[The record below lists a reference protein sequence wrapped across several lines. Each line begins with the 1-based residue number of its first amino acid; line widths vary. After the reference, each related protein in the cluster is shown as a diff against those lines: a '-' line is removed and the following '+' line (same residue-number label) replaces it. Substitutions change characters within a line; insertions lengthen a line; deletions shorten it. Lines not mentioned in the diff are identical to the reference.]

1 MTNAESP
8 RPRTV
13 LPIESSL
20 LLSDSFGPAEVT
32 DLRHTVTSFAGESGL
47 TGSRLEDFVLA
58 VNELITN
65 AVRHGGGRGSIR
77 LWREGPAVICEVSD
91 TGRGISAERL
101 GDGRR
106 PAPDTA
112 GGWGLWLAKQLS
124 DEMIVESSDLGTT
137 VRISASLDP
146 PPGQPPRR

>member
-1 MTNAESP
+1 MTDADPS

-20 LLSDSFGPAEVT
+20 LLSEAFGPAEVT
-32 DLRHTVTSFAGESGL
+32 DLRHMVTSFAGRSGL
-47 TGSRLEDFVLA
+47 TEARLEDFVLA

-65 AVRHGGGRGSIR
+65 AVRHGGGRGWLR
-77 LWREGPAVICEVSD
+77 MWCEGPVLICEVSD
-91 TGRGISAERL
+91 NGRGISPERL
-101 GDGRR
+101 GDDRR

-124 DEMIVESSDLGTT
+124 DEMIVETSETGTV
-137 VRISASLDP
+137 VRISASA
-146 PPGQPPRR
+146 